1 MTRSG
6 CFIRRLLA
14 VCVVVC
20 GAMALPQMASAQEA
34 VLSGTVTDSSGGVL
48 PGVTVTAV
56 HTATGNS
63 FLAMTD
69 ERGGFRVPVRIGQYR
84 ISAELQG
91 FAIVTKAAELLVGQ
105 TAVVNLQM
113 APSTIQESIVVNGE
127 APLVD
132 TATSTL
138 GGNIDKRQ
146 MQDLPINGRNWMDL
160 AMLAPGSRQNESS
173 NIPQARQGYS
183 QINIDGQQ
191 ITHLIPGTDQ
201 NQPSYSMDAIAE
213 FVVLTNRFDA
223 TQGRSSGMLANA
235 VTKSGTNIFSG
246 TLAGFLR
253 SDRFN
258 ASDFI
263 QNRVVPYQDQ
273 QVVTTFGGPIK
284 KDRIHFFA
292 NYEQERQP
300 QTVTFSSPYPAF
312 NTDLE
317 AKNRQRKG
325 IVRGDMQISSAARF
339 MTRFQKYYNDLPNGS
354 TGGATSH
361 PSTARREQRHSN
373 ELFSTL
379 TQVIG
384 TGAVNEIK
392 GGVSLFNYTRDS
404 AVTWK
409 GGCFP
414 DAPVRCGG
422 SQTITLRGY
431 SIGSAVGQDQTQN
444 NYSIRDDF
452 TFSFDKGGRQDVK
465 IGGEYVYQP
474 TYILWCATCTG
485 NLDVSNGPVPANIQS
500 LFPVWN
506 DASTWNLAP
515 LSPIARRFTMNVSN
529 TRFHYKI
536 PQSLYAAWLQDDWK
550 VSSRL
555 TLNLGLRYDVQIG
568 ANSEG
573 TVFQPWINNDIPYD
587 LNNFGPRGGF
597 AYTIDDKTV
606 IRGGYG
612 LFYAQAS
619 TDEGHQTEEAVHQAA
634 AEILFDGRADF
645 ASNPFNGPVPTYAQV
660 MANACDQNGN
670 APGCYR
676 RSITDEINSKWR
688 RMPYARQGSIGL
700 QRQVGADMSV
710 QANYVYTG
718 GRGEEVGTNIN
729 LSYNPVTGANYPSAD
744 VTRRPFPAWGIVP
757 LGLLEGYS
765 NYHGLE
771 TSFNKRFSHRWQ
783 AQGTYT
789 LSAFRD
795 GTPQPDM
802 FSIVDGSLT
811 RTPLGFAVARDI
823 AGEYGLA
830 TTDQRHRAVFNGIYG
845 PGLGIQVSGLYFYGS
860 GARFAARYGSDVRD
874 VGFGGMATQRLRP
887 DGSIIARNN
896 FVGLPLHRVDMR
908 VQKSI
913 TLGRRSISGTVD
925 VFNLLNRANYGSYTL
940 TETSAAYTKPSYN
953 SNLAYQALMVQ
964 FGFRLAF

>member
-14 VCVVVC
+14 ACVVVC
-20 GAMALPQMASAQEA
+20 GAMALPQMAFAQEA

-48 PGVTVTAV
+48 PGVTVTAI

-63 FLAMTD
+63 FLAVTD
-69 ERGGFRVPVRIGQYR
+69 ERGGYRVPVRIGQYR
-84 ISAELQG
+84 ISADLQG
-91 FAIVTKAAELLVGQ
+91 FAVVTKAAELLVGQ
-105 TAVVNLQM
+105 TAIVNLQM
-113 APSTIQESIVVNGE
+113 APSTVQESIIVNGE

-246 TLAGFLR
+246 TLAGFFR

-284 KDRIHFFA
+284 KDRIHFFG

-312 NTDLE
+312 NNDLE

-325 IVRGDMQISSAARF
+325 IVRGDVQISSGARF

-384 TGAVNEIK
+384 TGAVNEVK

-474 TYILWCATCTG
+474 TVHLVVRDLYRQPRREQRARTG
-485 NLDVSNGPVPANIQS
+485 QHPIALPGVERCIDLEPRAAVADCEALHDERVEHQVPLQDTAESLRRLAAGRLEGEQPADAESRPALRRADRRQLRGHGVPA
-500 LFPVWN
+500 V
-506 DASTWNLAP
+506 DH
-515 LSPIARRFTMNVSN
+515 RRHSV
-529 TRFHYKI
+529 R
-536 PQSLYAAWLQDDWK
+536 PEQ
-550 VSSRL
+550 
-555 TLNLGLRYDVQIG
+555 LRP
-568 ANSEG
+568 EG
-573 TVFQPWINNDIPYD
+573 
-587 LNNFGPRGGF
+587 
-597 AYTIDDKTV
+597 
-606 IRGGYG
+606 
-612 LFYAQAS
+612 
-619 TDEGHQTEEAVHQAA
+619 
-634 AEILFDGRADF
+634 
-645 ASNPFNGPVPTYAQV
+645 
-660 MANACDQNGN
+660 
-670 APGCYR
+670 
-676 RSITDEINSKWR
+676 
-688 RMPYARQGSIGL
+688 
-700 QRQVGADMSV
+700 
-710 QANYVYTG
+710 
-718 GRGEEVGTNIN
+718 
-729 LSYNPVTGANYPSAD
+729 
-744 VTRRPFPAWGIVP
+744 
-757 LGLLEGYS
+757 
-765 NYHGLE
+765 
-771 TSFNKRFSHRWQ
+771 
-783 AQGTYT
+783 
-789 LSAFRD
+789 
-795 GTPQPDM
+795 
-802 FSIVDGSLT
+802 
-811 RTPLGFAVARDI
+811 
-823 AGEYGLA
+823 
-830 TTDQRHRAVFNGIYG
+830 
-845 PGLGIQVSGLYFYGS
+845 
-860 GARFAARYGSDVRD
+860 
-874 VGFGGMATQRLRP
+874 RLRVH
-887 DGSIIARNN
+887 D
-896 FVGLPLHRVDMR
+896 
-908 VQKSI
+908 
-913 TLGRRSISGTVD
+913 
-925 VFNLLNRANYGSYTL
+925 
-940 TETSAAYTKPSYN
+940 
-953 SNLAYQALMVQ
+953 
-964 FGFRLAF
+964 